1 MDVRIVGTGSAVP
14 KRRVTN
20 DELGEFLDTSDAW
33 IKSRTGI
40 ESRHLAVEE
49 TTTGMAAEASK
60 RALAD
65 AGILPEQ
72 LDIIIAA
79 TTTPDR
85 LCPTLHVKCRVR
97 WEPAMR

>member
-20 DELGEFLDTSDAW
+20 EELSEFLDTSDAW

-49 TTTGMAAEASK
+49 TTTGMAAEAAK
-60 RALAD
+60 KA
-65 AGILPEQ
+65 AGQMTETDDELMQE
-72 LDIIIAA
+72 LLSCAESDS
-79 TTTPDR
+79 
-85 LCPTLHVKCRVR
+85 
-97 WEPAMR
+97 EEE